1 MEERN
6 GRKERREGERG
17 REGGGEGGGGGRVG
31 GGVSGVGDDK
41 INKYVGIYVIHA
53 KSERQIQN
61 HSITVDGES
70 FG

>member
-1 MEERN
+1 M
-6 GRKERREGERG
+6 K
-17 REGGGEGGGGGRVG
+17 GEGLGAGRSV
-31 GGVSGVGDDK
+31 DYK